1 MLRKE
6 VYINKN
12 VIINNKKDF
21 YKLYKKKIKE
31 LKDAIVGN
39 VSLSLPLPFVVVVS
53 FIVSILKKVN

>member
-39 VSLSLPLPFVVVVS
+39 VSLSLPLPLPFVVVVS
-53 FIVSILKKVN
+53 FIVSI

>member
-21 YKLYKKKIKE
+21 YKLYKKKNKGIERCNSWKCE
-31 LKDAIVGN
+31 
-39 VSLSLPLPFVVVVS
+39 FVVAVAVCRCC
-53 FIVSILKKVN
+53 